1 MSPASPRRAG
11 RPKQAILT
19 RDLIIDSAFEMSKE
33 VGAEGFSMKQLAK
46 RLGVQ
51 PPALYNHVANRNEVV
66 NAMRGKIALS
76 FEVDHFDNLPW
87 YDALVPWAWAY
98 RDAFA
103 AHPQTIAL
111 LAILP
116 LGEEEVVFLNYE
128 AIFSALRRQGWPV
141 SELASVV
148 IALES
153 FIIGSALDV
162 LAPEDNQAP
171 GALADRAPTMQAAL
185 EARKAAAK
193 TGGATAADVTFD
205 FGLRLLIDGLRSRLH
220 QFDSDGIDG

>member
-11 RPKQAILT
+11 RPKHAILT
-19 RDLIIDSAFEMSKE
+19 RELIIDSAIELSKE
-33 VGAEGFSMKQLAK
+33 VGADSFSMKRLAD

-51 PPALYNHVANRNEVV
+51 PPALYNHVANRSEVV
-66 NAMRGKIALS
+66 NAMRAKITSS
-76 FEVDHFDNLPW
+76 FGMDDFFDDMPW
-87 YDALVPWAWAY
+87 HEALVPWARAY

-111 LAILP
+111 LAVLP
-116 LGEEEVVFLNYE
+116 LGDEEVVLLKYE
-128 AIFSALRRQGWPV
+128 AVFSALHRQGWPL

-148 IALES
+148 VALES

-171 GALADRAPTMQAAL
+171 GSLADRAPTMHAAL

-193 TGGATAADVTFD
+193 AAGAAAADVTFD
-205 FGLRLLIDGLRSRLH
+205 FGLRLLIDALRSRLD
-220 QFDSDGIDG
+220 QVEASR

>member
-1 MSPASPRRAG
+1 
-11 RPKQAILT
+11 
-19 RDLIIDSAFEMSKE
+19 
-33 VGAEGFSMKQLAK
+33 MKQLAK

-66 NAMRGKIALS
+66 NAMRGRIALS
-76 FEVDHFDNLPW
+76 VEVDHFDDLPW

-116 LGEEEVVFLNYE
+116 FGDEEVVFLNYE

-141 SELASVV
+141 AELASVV

-171 GALADRAPTMQAAL
+171 GSHADRAPTMHAAL
-185 EARKAAAK
+185 EARKATATAE
-193 TGGATAADVTFD
+193 GATAADVTFD
-205 FGLRLLIDGLRSRLH
+205 VGLRLLIDGLRNRLTQFESRAM
-220 QFDSDGIDG
+220 DG

>member
-1 MSPASPRRAG
+1 MNHASPRRAG

-19 RDLIIDSAFEMSKE
+19 RDLIIDSAFELSKE
-33 VGAEGFSMKQLAK
+33 VGAEGFSMKQLAD

-66 NAMRGKIALS
+66 NAMRERIALS
-76 FEVDHFDNLPW
+76 FEVNHFDDQPW

-98 RDAFA
+98 RNAFA

-111 LAILP
+111 LATLP
-116 LGEEEVVFLNYE
+116 LGDEEVVFLNYE
-128 AIFSALRRQGWPV
+128 TIFSALRRQGWPV

-171 GALADRAPTMQAAL
+171 GSLADRAPTMHAAL
-185 EARKAAAK
+185 EARKTAATAE
-193 TGGATAADVTFD
+193 GATAADVTFD
-205 FGLRLLIDGLRSRLH
+205 VGLRLLIDGMRHRLQQLDSRAV
-220 QFDSDGIDG
+220 DG

>member
-19 RDLIIDSAFEMSKE
+19 RELIIDSAIELSKE
-33 VGAEGFSMKQLAK
+33 VGAEGFSMKLLAE

-51 PPALYNHVANRNEVV
+51 PPALYNHVANRSEVV
-66 NAMRGKIALS
+66 NAMRAKITS
-76 FEVDHFDNLPW
+76 DFGMDYFDDMPW
-87 YDALVPWAWAY
+87 HEALVPWARAY

-111 LAILP
+111 LAVLP
-116 LGEEEVVFLNYE
+116 LGDEEVVLLKYE
-128 AIFSALRRQGWPV
+128 AVFSALRRQGWPL

-148 IALES
+148 VALES

-171 GALADRAPTMQAAL
+171 GSLADRAPTMHAAL
-185 EARKAAAK
+185 NARKAAAK
-193 TGGATAADVTFD
+193 AAGAAAADVTFE
-205 FGLRLLIDGLRSRLH
+205 FGLRLLIEALRNRLR
-220 QFDSDGIDG
+220 QFDSER

>member
-1 MSPASPRRAG
+1 M
-11 RPKQAILT
+11 
-19 RDLIIDSAFEMSKE
+19 KE
-33 VGAEGFSMKQLAK
+33 LAK

-51 PPALYNHVANRNEVV
+51 PPALYNHVANRHEVV
-66 NAMRGKIALS
+66 NAMRGRLALS
-76 FEVDHFDNLPW
+76 FEVDHFDDLPW

-116 LGEEEVVFLNYE
+116 LGDEEAVFLNYE
-128 AIFSALRRQGWPV
+128 TIFSALHRQGWPV
-141 SELASVV
+141 SELASAV

-171 GALADRAPTMQAAL
+171 GSLADRAPTMHAAL

-193 TGGATAADVTFD
+193 AQGATAADVTFGV
-205 FGLRLLIDGLRSRLH
+205 GLRLLVDGMRARLR
-220 QFDSDGIDG
+220 QFESD